1 MPSERIQR
9 RIDALLDQAEE
20 AMDGGD
26 WASVAEKN
34 IVHRDF
40 KPGNVWLTADGV
52 AKIGDNIRLWRA
64 DIHNLMVALVP
75 LLDRPSRVK
84 VESMGWGS
92 RSRPPSRRSAY
103 LIEVASGAAS
113 LVLPS
118 RWRRHARWEA
128 AWTF

>member
-20 AMDGGD
+20 AMDGGN

-52 AKIGDNIRLWRA
+52 AKIGN
-64 DIHNLMVALVP
+64 H
-75 LLDRPSRVK
+75 
-84 VESMGWGS
+84 
-92 RSRPPSRRSAY
+92 
-103 LIEVASGAAS
+103 
-113 LVLPS
+113 
-118 RWRRHARWEA
+118 
-128 AWTF
+128 